1 LNQSVLPESFMAAS
15 WITIVAPYLP
25 EIIRL
30 ARPMFT
36 RTPVRDANTEKLRL
50 DVLNE
55 QIAELQN
62 AATQNADSIKL
73 LATEMQKT
81 IEVLQLGAER
91 LEQRSKRSER
101 VAIVAAT
108 IAALSF
114 ALAVFALTR

>member
-1 LNQSVLPESFMAAS
+1 MAAS

-36 RTPVRDANTEKLRL
+36 RTPVRDVNTEKLRL

-73 LATEMQKT
+73 LATDMQKT
-81 IEVLQLGAER
+81 IEILQLGAER
-91 LEQRSKRSER
+91 LERQSKRSER
-101 VAIVAAT
+101 AAVIAAT

-114 ALAVFALTR
+114 ALAAFALVR

>member
-1 LNQSVLPESFMAAS
+1 MAAS

-73 LATEMQKT
+73 LATDMQKT
-81 IEVLQLGAER
+81 IELLQLGAER
-91 LEQRSKRSER
+91 LERQTKRSER
-101 VAIVAAT
+101 TALIAVTVAV
-108 IAALSF
+108 LSF
-114 ALAVFALTR
+114 VLGALALAR